1 MSLADIHIKNEYRS
15 LLDNVVTDFYIPV
28 LQESILYQRAVG
40 FFSSSALIA
49 ISKGVEGLVANGGK
63 IQIIA
68 SPRLSQEDI
77 DEISKGYEVR
87 KIIERALLRGVVD
100 PSSIEE
106 SERLSYNFFLMMLF
120 MSWMKRITWAQKTIE
135 NACLKISVIGW
146 AYPLLLTAIMM
157 RLELRRSQGILGK
170 SVLFIL

>member
-63 IQIIA
+63 IQICLLYT
-68 SPRLSQEDI
+68 SSKMGNGVSRYLS
-77 DEISKGYEVR
+77 EIFRISLCTYN
-87 KIIERALLRGVVD
+87 GV
-100 PSSIEE
+100 
-106 SERLSYNFFLMMLF
+106 
-120 MSWMKRITWAQKTIE
+120 
-135 NACLKISVIGW
+135 C
-146 AYPLLLTAIMM
+146 
-157 RLELRRSQGILGK
+157 
-170 SVLFIL
+170 